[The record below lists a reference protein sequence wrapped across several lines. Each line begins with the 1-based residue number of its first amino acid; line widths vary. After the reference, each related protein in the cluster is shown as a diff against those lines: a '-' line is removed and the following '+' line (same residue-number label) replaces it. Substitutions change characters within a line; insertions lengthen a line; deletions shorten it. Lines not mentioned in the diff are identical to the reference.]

1 MTVFT
6 RQIDQWIAIGDDIR
20 VSPTDVDAQ
29 GIRLIARGRI
39 LGGPH
44 DGEPFNTAHE
54 LSAGQSC
61 HFGPHVAVTVV
72 EIRGQTVRLGVLA
85 PAHVPVYRKEQVDQ
99 LRGK

>member
-1 MTVFT
+1 MTLFT
-6 RQIDQWIAIGDDIR
+6 RQVDQWIIIGDDIR

-29 GIRLIARGRI
+29 GVRLVAHGRI
-39 LGGPH
+39 LGGPN
-44 DGEPFNTAHE
+44 DGAPFNTVHE
-54 LSAGQSC
+54 LTVGQSC

-72 EIRGQTVRLGVLA
+72 EVRGETVRLGVLA